1 MPTPVTG
8 ARPLS
13 NLATTLAATRLTPD
27 LGGRGRTLVG
37 RVRSV
42 HRAAIYVD
50 RPAPHGLLVVAIDD
64 VGGVP
69 GGILVGCVGDLRA
82 IGIRPGMT
90 VLPSPD
96 GFAIP
101 SASINVD
108 LTRAATWSPTLPAA
122 ARFRH
127 AGELASI
134 VATARRLAADL
145 APVGGLAPLLIGG
158 AGDGDPWLVRA
169 RVLVRAQ
176 LEALRTGDVTA
187 ALCPTIDLIGLGV
200 GLTPSGDD
208 YLVGLLAGLAA
219 TGHPARPDLAAA
231 IAAQA
236 PDRTTAVGAAT
247 LRHAADGAFSERL
260 HDVLV
265 AVAGGRL
272 DAVTAAIERATAYG
286 ATSGSDTL
294 VGVFAALDLAA
305 ARRARMPAV
314 AA

>member
-1 MPTPVTG
+1 VPTPVTG

-13 NLATTLAATRLTPD
+13 NPATTLAATRLTPD
-27 LGGRGRTLVG
+27 VGGRGRTLVG

-42 HRAAIYVD
+42 HRAAIYID

-69 GGILVGCVGDLRA
+69 GGILVGRVGDLRA
-82 IGIRPGMT
+82 TGIRPGMT
-90 VLPSPD
+90 VLPSPN

-101 SASINVD
+101 SATIDID
-108 LTRAATWSPTLPAA
+108 LTRAAIWSPTLPAA
-122 ARFRH
+122 ARFRP
-127 AGELASI
+127 AGELGPV
-134 VATARRLAADL
+134 VAAARRLAADL
-145 APVGGLAPLLIGG
+145 APVGGLAPLLSDG
-158 AGDGDPWLVRA
+158 AGNGDPWLVRA
-169 RVLVRAQ
+169 GVLVRAQ
-176 LEALRTGDVTA
+176 LEALGTGDVA
-187 ALCPTIDLIGLGV
+187 AAVGPTIDLIGLGV

-208 YLVGLLAGLAA
+208 YLVGVLAGLDA

-247 LRHAADGAFSERL
+247 LRHAAAGAFSERL
-260 HDVLV
+260 HAVLI
-265 AVAGGRL
+265 ALAGGRL
-272 DAVTAAIERATAYG
+272 DGVAAAIGRATAYG

-294 VGVFAALDLAA
+294 VGVFAALDLEA
-305 ARRARMPAV
+305 ARWARMPGV